1 MKRITRN
8 SYPGIL
14 CAAVILLL
22 TGLPG
27 SCFPQVKPVIGLD
40 KVVHL
45 LMYAGFTFAT
55 IWGYRE
61 PFRERGAGYREKM
74 LWMAILIGIFYGAL
88 TEIMQETLIPSRTGS
103 VYDWIADL
111 IGSVFGAI
119 FAHFLLRDRNNLK
132 NEALDK

>member
-1 MKRITRN
+1 MKRLTRN

-27 SCFPQVKPVIGLD
+27 TCFPPVKPIVGLD
-40 KVVHL
+40 KVIHM
-45 LMYAGFTFAT
+45 LMYTGFTFAL

-61 PFRERGAGYREKM
+61 PFRERGMDYRKKAF
-74 LWMAILIGIFYGAL
+74 WMAVIIGVAYGAL
-88 TEIMQETLIPSRTGS
+88 TEIMQETLIPLRTGS
-103 VYDWIADL
+103 VYDWIADV
-111 IGSVFGAI
+111 IGSVLGAG
-119 FAHFLLRDRNNLK
+119 FAYFFLRDRNNLK